1 MGGFRVLFQSIQAVI
16 NVFLLLGLGAFLTRK
31 NWFTKENIPLV
42 SKLVVKLAVPC
53 TIFINMLSAITRESL
68 QAAGNIIIVPAITVL
83 FMYFFGWFLSK
94 YIVRMQSRRQR
105 TFAAMAGCPSAI
117 FIGLP
122 IVLAVFGSVGM
133 PAAMFFVVSQ
143 TTVFWSLGSA
153 GIQMDAQGSS
163 KLSFVET
170 LKRIFGVNV
179 MIIILVFVMTLLNVK
194 APTMLINITK
204 YIGALSTPLALFF
217 SGNALVE
224 IYREFGAKGL
234 GLTRDILVVILVR
247 FVISPL
253 VAFGLCALFGIT
265 GVPRAVL
272 VLMSAMPVMTQNVIV
287 TGLYGGDRDFVA
299 LSFFWTTL
307 LSIVVIPLYLFFLI

>member
-1 MGGFRVLFQSIQAVI
+1 LLFQSIAAVI
-16 NVFLLLGLGAFLTRK
+16 NVFFLLGLGALLTLRK
-31 NWFTKENIPLV
+31 WITKENVPLI
-42 SKLVVKLAVPC
+42 SNLVVKLAVPC
-53 TIFINMLSAITRESL
+53 TIFINMLSAITRDSL
-68 QAAGNIIIVPAITVL
+68 QTAGSIIIVPAITVL
-83 FMYFFGWFLSK
+83 FMYMFGWILSK
-94 YIVRMQSRRQR
+94 YIVRMQNNHQR

-122 IVLAVFGSVGM
+122 IILAVFGSAGM
-133 PAAMFFVVSQ
+133 PAAMFFIVSQ

-153 GIQMDAQGSS
+153 GIQVDAQGKS
-163 KLSFVET
+163 KLSLMAT

-179 MIIILVFVMTLLNVK
+179 LIIIVVFIMALLNVK
-194 APTMLINITK
+194 TPDMLINIVK
-204 YIGALSTPLALFF
+204 YIGALSTPLSLFF

-234 GLTRDILVVILVR
+234 KITRDILMVILVR
-247 FVISPL
+247 FIVSPL
-253 VAFGLCALFGIT
+253 VALALCALFGIS

-287 TGLYGGDRDFVA
+287 TGLYGGDRDYVA

-307 LSIVVIPLYLFFLI
+307 LSIVLIPLYLFFMV